1 MSPHKTKTGADLYA
15 AMFATER
22 AWEREIMARG
32 LVRYTQAA
40 TGINCSDLRALYVAK
55 NDAAKAYFDYLAAMR
70 DAA

>member
-1 MSPHKTKTGADLYA
+1 MSPHKTQDGAKLYE

-40 TGINCSDLRALYVAK
+40 TGTNCPALRALYLAK
-55 NDAAKAYFDYLAAMR
+55 CDAAKAYFDYLAAMR